1 MSLKVVDNTRSQ
13 EPAHK
18 RNPGYPLD
26 LDWVERVRMNRSAL
40 ERRAGSIGA
49 RRTVKKDYQLA
60 WLLKAITMIDLTT
73 LNADDTAGRLRP
85 RPRGGRRAH
94 PVQELARDRARSST
108 GSRPAA

>member
-1 MSLKVVDNTRSQ
+1 MSLKVVDNTSHVISHR
-13 EPAHK
+13 

-60 WLLKAITMIDLTT
+60 WLLKAGRCVAASSAVVSRLTPF
-73 LNADDTAGRLRP
+73 AK
-85 RPRGGRRAH
+85 H
-94 PVQELARDRARSST
+94 SV
-108 GSRPAA
+108 